1 MRKNTLSLTIIGI
14 IGALFA
20 LALLG
25 GGVLVW
31 QAAVFGP
38 ELTPAQSQF
47 NELADS
53 IVKSAVGAL
62 LGFAGGAGLSR
73 LNGR

>member
-1 MRKNTLSLTIIGI
+1 MKNYALPLIVVL
-14 IGALFA
+14 ALFA

-25 GGVLVW
+25 SSAMVW
-31 QAAVFGP
+31 LAAVSGP
-38 ELTPAQSQF
+38 EPTPMQQQLA
-47 NELADS
+47 ELADW
-53 IVKSAVGAL
+53 IVKGAVGAL